1 MAAGVNTIQD
11 KALGMIRTVG
21 KAALSTLYP
30 NDFEFYMCALE
41 LATIEGDTIDYLT
54 FPIPPSSITKTDNK
68 RTSIQNT
75 AGGIVALTSP
85 TFVPQDISIR
95 GTFGRIFKIL
105 TNTESTGAGTA
116 FSLSAGIRSIQQL
129 SKKAASLQAPAF
141 DASVK
146 TGYGV
151 IKILQGIISKSN
163 GVDNNGK
170 PFRLFFYN
178 LALGESYLVV
188 IPPNGITFSQNEQ
201 RNMIWDYSLN
211 MIAVAPLESVK
222 NATSGSSMIKKTAT
236 ATIQK
241 SVNDLASF
249 VSGRI

>member
-1 MAAGVNTIQD
+1 MAIIDSIQE
-11 KALGMIRTVG
+11 KAMDMIQTVG
-21 KAALSTLYP
+21 RATLSTLYP

-41 LATIEGDTIDYLT
+41 LATAEGSTIDYFT
-54 FPIPPSSITKTDNK
+54 FPITPSSITKTDNK

-105 TNTESTGAGTA
+105 INTESSGAGVA
-116 FSLSAGIRSIQQL
+116 FSLSNGIRTLQQIT
-129 SKKAASLQAPAF
+129 KKAVTMKTPAF

-146 TGYGV
+146 TGYGAL
-151 IKILQGIISKSN
+151 KILQSIISKSN

-188 IPPNGITFSQNEQ
+188 VPPNGITFSQNEQ
-201 RNMIWDYSLN
+201 RNMIWDYNLN
-211 MIAVAPLESVK
+211 MIAVAPLDSVK
-222 NATSGSSMIKKTAT
+222 NASSGSSLIKKTAT
-236 ATIQK
+236 AVVQK
-241 SVNDLASF
+241 SVNDLATY
-249 VSGRI
+249 VAGRI

>member
-1 MAAGVNTIQD
+1 MAAGNSIQE
-11 KALGMIRTVG
+11 KAIGMIQTVG
-21 KAALSTLYP
+21 KATLSAMFP
-30 NDFEFYMCALE
+30 DDFEFYMCALE
-41 LATIEGDTIDYLT
+41 LTTAEGDTIDYFT
-54 FPIPPSSITKTDNK
+54 FPITPSSITKTDNK

-105 TNTESTGAGTA
+105 INNTSSGAGTA
-116 FSLSAGIRSIQQL
+116 FSLSNGIKSLQQL
-129 SKKAASLQAPAF
+129 TKKAVSMKTPAF

-146 TGYGV
+146 TGYGAL
-151 IKILQGIISKSN
+151 KILQSIVAKSN

-188 IPPNGITFSQNEQ
+188 VPPNGITFSQGEQ
-201 RNMIWDYSLN
+201 RNMIWDYNLN
-211 MIAVAPLESVK
+211 MIAVAPLDAVK
-222 NATSGSSMIKKTAT
+222 NASSGTSLVKIMAT
-236 ATIQK
+236 AVIQK
-241 SVNDLASF
+241 SVNDLANF
-249 VSGRI
+249 VSKRI

>member
-1 MAAGVNTIQD
+1 MATIQD
-11 KALGMIRTVG
+11 KALDMIKTVG
-21 KAALSTLYP
+21 RATLSTLYP
-30 NDFEFYMCALE
+30 DDFEFYMCAIE
-41 LATIEGDTIDYLT
+41 LSTADGNTIDYFT
-54 FPIPPSSITKTDNK
+54 FPVTPSSITKTDNK
-68 RTSIQNT
+68 RTSLQNT

-105 TNTESTGAGTA
+105 IQTEATGAGAA
-116 FSLSAGIRSIQQL
+116 FSLSNGIKTLQQTA
-129 SKKAASLQAPAF
+129 KKATSLQTPAF

-146 TGYGV
+146 TGYGAL
-151 IKILQGIISKSN
+151 KILQSIIAKSN
-163 GVDNNGK
+163 GIDSNGK

-188 IPPNGITFSQNEQ
+188 VPPNGITFSQNEQ
-201 RNMIWDYSLN
+201 RNMVWDYTLN

-222 NATSGSSMIKKTAT
+222 NASSGSSLIKKTAT
-236 ATIQK
+236 AVIQK

-249 VSGRI
+249 ISGRI

>member
-1 MAAGVNTIQD
+1 MAGINSIQE
-11 KALGMIRTVG
+11 KAVDMLKTVG
-21 KAALSTLYP
+21 RATLSTLYP

-41 LATIEGDTIDYLT
+41 LTTAEGSTIDYFT
-54 FPIPPSSITKTDNK
+54 FPITPSSIVKTDNK
-68 RTSIQNT
+68 RTSIQNS
-75 AGGIVALTSP
+75 AGGIIALTSP

-105 TNTESTGAGTA
+105 INTESNGAGVA
-116 FSLSAGIRSIQQL
+116 FSLSNGIRSLQQL
-129 SKKAASLQAPAF
+129 AKKATTMQTPAF
-141 DASVK
+141 DAGVK
-146 TGYGV
+146 TGYGAL
-151 IKILQGIISKSN
+151 KILQSIISKSN

-188 IPPNGITFSQNEQ
+188 VPPNGITFSQSEQ

-222 NATSGSSMIKKTAT
+222 NASTGSSLVKKTAS
-236 ATIQK
+236 AVIQK
-241 SVNDLASF
+241 SVNDLATAII
-249 VSGRI
+249 GRI

>member
-11 KALGMIRTVG
+11 KALGMIKTAGR
-21 KAALSTLYP
+21 AALSTLYP
-30 NDFEFYMCALE
+30 DDFEFYMCAIE
-41 LATIEGDTIDYLT
+41 LTTIDGDTIDYFT
-54 FPIPPSSITKTDNK
+54 FPVTPSSITKTDNK

-85 TFVPQDISIR
+85 TFVPQNISIR

-105 TNTESTGAGTA
+105 IQTEATGAGVA
-116 FSLSAGIRSIQQL
+116 FSLSSGIKTLQQL
-129 SKKAASLQAPAF
+129 SKKASALKTPSF

-146 TGYGV
+146 TGYGAL
-151 IKILQGIISKSN
+151 KILQGIIAKSN
-163 GVDNNGK
+163 GIDDKGR

-201 RNMIWDYSLN
+201 RNMVWDYNLN

-222 NATSGSSMIKKTAT
+222 NTSGGSLVKKTAT
-236 ATIQK
+236 AVVQK
-241 SVNDLASF
+241 TVNDLASF
-249 VSGRI
+249 ISGRI

>member
-1 MAAGVNTIQD
+1 MATIQD
-11 KALGMIRTVG
+11 KALDMIKTVG
-21 KAALSTLYP
+21 RATLSTLYP
-30 NDFEFYMCALE
+30 DDFEFYMCAIE
-41 LATIEGDTIDYLT
+41 LSTADGNTIDYFT
-54 FPIPPSSITKTDNK
+54 FPVTPSSITKTDNK
-68 RTSIQNT
+68 RTSLQNT

-105 TNTESTGAGTA
+105 IQTEATGAGAA
-116 FSLSAGIRSIQQL
+116 FSLSNGIKTLQQIA
-129 SKKAASLQAPAF
+129 KKATSLQTPAF

-146 TGYGV
+146 TGYGAL
-151 IKILQGIISKSN
+151 KILQSIIAKSN
-163 GVDNNGK
+163 GIDSNGK

-188 IPPNGITFSQNEQ
+188 VPPNGITFSQNEQ
-201 RNMIWDYSLN
+201 RNMVWDYTLN

-222 NATSGSSMIKKTAT
+222 NASSGSSLIKKTAT
-236 ATIQK
+236 AVIQK

-249 VSGRI
+249 ISGRI